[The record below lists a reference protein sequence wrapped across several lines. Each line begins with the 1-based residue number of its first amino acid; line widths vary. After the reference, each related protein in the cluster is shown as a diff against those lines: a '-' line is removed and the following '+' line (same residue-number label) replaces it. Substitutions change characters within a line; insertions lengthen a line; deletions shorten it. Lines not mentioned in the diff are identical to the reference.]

1 MRRLTQPKIGP
12 VKKTLKC
19 QSPSMIKEKRKG
31 RKKKKKREGRNKQYQ
46 ERKSN
51 TAIIL
56 KIQNRQIARKTLF
69 TGTD

>member
-31 RKKKKKREGRNKQYQ
+31 RKKKKKERRKE
-46 ERKSN
+46 ERK
-51 TAIIL
+51 
-56 KIQNRQIARKTLF
+56 
-69 TGTD
+69 

>member
-1 MRRLTQPKIGP
+1 
-12 VKKTLKC
+12 
-19 QSPSMIKEKRKG
+19 MIKEKRKG

-46 ERKSN
+46 ERKRN

>member
-1 MRRLTQPKIGP
+1 
-12 VKKTLKC
+12 
-19 QSPSMIKEKRKG
+19 MIKEKREG
-31 RKKKKKREGRNKQYQ
+31 RKKKKREGRNKQYQ
-46 ERKSN
+46 ERKRN

>member
-31 RKKKKKREGRNKQYQ
+31 RKKKREKAEIINIKKEKG
-46 ERKSN
+46 
-51 TAIIL
+51 
-56 KIQNRQIARKTLF
+56 IQPSF
-69 TGTD
+69 

>member
-19 QSPSMIKEKRKG
+19 QSPSMIQE
-31 RKKKKKREGRNKQYQ
+31 KREGRNKQYQ
-46 ERKSN
+46 ERKRN

-56 KIQNRQIARKTLF
+56 KIQNRQIARKT
-69 TGTD
+69 

>member
-19 QSPSMIKEKRKG
+19 QSPSMIKEKR
-31 RKKKKKREGRNKQYQ
+31 EGRNKQYQ
-46 ERKSN
+46 ERKRN

-56 KIQNRQIARKTLF
+56 KIQNRQIARKT
-69 TGTD
+69 

>member
-1 MRRLTQPKIGP
+1 MRRSTRPKLGP

-19 QSPSMIKEKRKG
+19 QTPSMI
-31 RKKKKKREGRNKQYQ
+31 KKKREGRRKQTQ
-46 ERKSN
+46 ERKKN

-56 KIQNRQIARKTLF
+56 KIQDRLIARKTLF

>member
-19 QSPSMIKEKRKG
+19 QSPSMIKEKR
-31 RKKKKKREGRNKQYQ
+31 EGRNKQYQ
-46 ERKSN
+46 ERKRN

-56 KIQNRQIARKTLF
+56 KSTEQANC
-69 TGTD
+69 